1 LHNNPVS
8 CNDNIFDM
16 NTKRTIVI
24 KIGGSTLES
33 NDTTLS
39 DIVSLQDSG
48 NEIVVVHGGGPL
60 ISDWMKRQGLLP
72 RFIKGLRVTDSA
84 SLEIA
89 VAVLAGLIN
98 KQLVSTIASLG
109 GRAIGLSGV
118 DGNMLQGQIS
128 NPDLGFVGRITKVDP
143 NPILGILQ
151 AGYIPMI
158 APVAI
163 AETEQA
169 GSFLLNIN
177 GDIAAGHLAWALK
190 ADELIFLTDVAGVL
204 DSSGRLISRLTARE
218 ARGLI
223 TAGIAHGGM
232 IPKLESCIVAI
243 ERVPKARI
251 LDGRHPGTL
260 IKALNND
267 TLGTQIIGKY

>member
-1 LHNNPVS
+1 
-8 CNDNIFDM
+8 M
-16 NTKRTIVI
+16 NSKQTIVI
-24 KIGGSTLES
+24 KIGGSTLGS

-48 NEIVVVHGGGPL
+48 NEIVIVHGGGPS
-60 ISDWMKRQGLLP
+60 ISDWMKKQGLLP

-98 KQLVSTIASLG
+98 KQLVSNITLLG

-128 NPDLGFVGRITKVDP
+128 NPELGFVGDITKV
-143 NPILGILQ
+143 NPKPVLDILQ
-151 AGYIPMI
+151 AGYIPLI

-163 AETEQA
+163 HETAEI
-169 GSFLLNIN
+169 GSSLLNIN
-177 GDIAAGHLAWALK
+177 GDIAAGQLAWALN
-190 ADELIFLTDVAGVL
+190 ADELIFLTDVPGVL
-204 DSSGRLISRLTARE
+204 DSSRRPIVRLTSRE

-223 TAGIAHGGM
+223 TAGVANGGM
-232 IPKLESCIVAI
+232 IPKLESSIVAI
-243 ERVPKARI
+243 ERVSKARI
-251 LDGRHPGTL
+251 LDGRQPGAL

-267 TLGTQIIGKY
+267 TLGTQITKTS

>member
-1 LHNNPVS
+1 
-8 CNDNIFDM
+8 M
-16 NTKRTIVI
+16 NSKQTIVI
-24 KIGGSTLES
+24 KIGGSTLGS

-48 NEIVVVHGGGPL
+48 NEIVIVHGGGPS
-60 ISDWMKRQGLLP
+60 ISDWMKKQGLLP

-98 KQLVSTIASLG
+98 KQLVSNITLLG

-128 NPDLGFVGRITKVDP
+128 NPELGFVGDITKV
-143 NPILGILQ
+143 NPKPVLDILQ
-151 AGYIPMI
+151 AGYIPLI

-163 AETEQA
+163 HKTAEI
-169 GSFLLNIN
+169 GSSLLNIN
-177 GDIAAGHLAWALK
+177 GDIAAGQIAWALN
-190 ADELIFLTDVAGVL
+190 ADELIFLTDVPGVL
-204 DSSGRLISRLTARE
+204 DSSRRPIVRLTSRE

-223 TAGIAHGGM
+223 TTGVANGGM
-232 IPKLESCIVAI
+232 IPKLESSIVAI
-243 ERVPKARI
+243 ERVSKARI
-251 LDGRHPGTL
+251 LDGRQPGAL

-267 TLGTQIIGKY
+267 PLGTQITKTS

>member
-1 LHNNPVS
+1 
-8 CNDNIFDM
+8 M
-16 NTKRTIVI
+16 NSKRTIVI
-24 KIGGSTLES
+24 KIGGSTLGS
-33 NDTTLS
+33 NDTTLH
-39 DIVSLQDSG
+39 DIVSLQNSG
-48 NEIVVVHGGGPL
+48 DEIVVVHGGGPS
-60 ISDWMKRQGLLP
+60 ISAWMKRQGLLP

-118 DGNMLQGQIS
+118 DGNMLQGQIN
-128 NPDLGFVGRITKVDP
+128 NPDLGFVGEVTNVDP
-143 NPILGILQ
+143 KPLLDILQ
-151 AGYIPMI
+151 AGYIPVI

-163 AETEQA
+163 AETSETD
-169 GSFLLNIN
+169 SFLLNLN

-190 ADELIFLTDVAGVL
+190 ADELIFLTDVSGVL
-204 DSSGRLISRLTARE
+204 DSSRRPIPRLTARE

-223 TAGIAHGGM
+223 NAGVADGGM
-232 IPKLESCIVAI
+232 IPKLESCLVAI
-243 ERVPKARI
+243 KRVPRARI
-251 LDGRHPGTL
+251 LDGRHPGAL

-267 TLGTQIIGKY
+267 TLGTQIIETY

>member
-1 LHNNPVS
+1 
-8 CNDNIFDM
+8 M
-16 NTKRTIVI
+16 NSKQTIVI
-24 KIGGSTLES
+24 KIGGSTLGS

-48 NEIVVVHGGGPL
+48 NEIVIVHGGGPS
-60 ISDWMKRQGLLP
+60 ISDWMKKQGLLP

-98 KQLVSTIASLG
+98 KQLVSNITLLG

-128 NPDLGFVGRITKVDP
+128 NPELGFVGDITKV
-143 NPILGILQ
+143 NPKPVLDILQ
-151 AGYIPMI
+151 AGYIPLI

-163 AETEQA
+163 HETAEI
-169 GSFLLNIN
+169 GSSLLNIN
-177 GDIAAGHLAWALK
+177 GDIAAGQLAWALN
-190 ADELIFLTDVAGVL
+190 ADELIFLTDVPGVL
-204 DSSGRLISRLTARE
+204 DSSRRPIVRLTARE

-223 TAGIAHGGM
+223 TAGVANGGM
-232 IPKLESCIVAI
+232 IPKLESSIVAI
-243 ERVPKARI
+243 ERVSKARI
-251 LDGRHPGTL
+251 LDGRQPGAL

-267 TLGTQIIGKY
+267 TLGTQITKTS